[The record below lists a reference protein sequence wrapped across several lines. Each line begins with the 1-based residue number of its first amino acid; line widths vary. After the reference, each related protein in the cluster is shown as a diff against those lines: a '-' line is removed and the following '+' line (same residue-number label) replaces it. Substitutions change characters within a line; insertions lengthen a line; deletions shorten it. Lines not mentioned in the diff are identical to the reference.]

1 MVTSLTFSNPF
12 PIPTINRQCDIV
24 DICAIS
30 QSLGKCSIFQ
40 NLNDLAVE
48 KSSVLFV
55 KPLSSSFQECL
66 YLFPSAQLRDI
77 RITVTSELVD

>member
-1 MVTSLTFSNPF
+1 MQVPTYLCKFSTNELKQKKIIMVTSLTFSTPF

-24 DICAIS
+24 DTCAIS

-48 KSSVLFV
+48 SPVFFL
-55 KPLSSSFQECL
+55 
-66 YLFPSAQLRDI
+66 
-77 RITVTSELVD
+77 